1 MRALSAVI
9 LTSALCL
16 GVTVPAVAAESPQL
30 ILSDPGYPLWEIR
43 PQERHVYVLTL
54 EGDWKSPPDHDAVYY
69 VNVEFPDGG
78 TVEQRIGNDDHL
90 FRRGDVRCLLI
101 EYQWKKHHFE
111 RGDKLA
117 VFVTRRDAA
126 SVPDDQEVV
135 SNRLEVEWPFD
146 RKVVRLPPRTRFT
159 PREPI
164 DAFHPE
170 GDESVAPPKPPP
182 PPDK

>member
-1 MRALSAVI
+1 MRALSAVF
-9 LTSALCL
+9 LASALCL
-16 GVTVPAVAAESPQL
+16 AVAVPVGAAPPQL
-30 ILSDPGYPLWEIR
+30 VLSDPGYPLWEIR
-43 PQERHVYVLTL
+43 PLERRVYVLTL
-54 EGDWKSPPDHDAVYY
+54 EGDWKSAPDRDAVYY

-78 TVEQRIGNDDHL
+78 TVEQRVGDGRL
-90 FRRGDVRCLLI
+90 FRRGDVQALLI

-111 RGDKLA
+111 RGDRLA

-135 SNRLEVEWPFD
+135 SNRLEVDWPLD

-159 PREPI
+159 PPEPI

-170 GDESVAPPKPPP
+170 GEESPSAPA
-182 PPDK
+182 PDK